1 MTTPNEPARP
11 ATAAGADD
19 APTLPQSPAPVRF
32 VAPAWPAA
40 FDPGP
45 LPTAT
50 VTSEPPSRPT
60 YASTAA
66 YGTAPV
72 SAASPAP
79 SWGTPPAT
87 PDRATPRPAADTA
100 ETRKRVGT
108 PTVLAAAVLS
118 AALAAGG
125 TAFAVTQLV
134 PAAAPAAATTNGAT
148 TATGPTTVQAAD
160 LTDMVAQA
168 KHSVVTITADGIQTD
183 GFSPFGGPVSGVGSG
198 IILTSDG
205 YILTNRHVVEG
216 AQTLEVMLD
225 TTQTYP
231 AELVKLSEDTD
242 LALVKV
248 DATGLTP
255 ATIGDPAG
263 IQVGETAIAIG
274 SPLGTYTETVTRG
287 IVSGLGRTIQVRDEQ
302 SGRPV
307 TLDGLIQTDAAIN
320 PGNSGGP
327 LLDASGAVI
336 GVNTAV
342 ASSAQGL
349 GFAIPIDEAADLLS
363 IAGTGTGA

>member
-1 MTTPNEPARP
+1 MTSPNEPVRP
-11 ATAAGADD
+11 AAGSGADD
-19 APTLPQSPAPVRF
+19 APTLPQPPAGMRF

-45 LPTAT
+45 LP
-50 VTSEPPSRPT
+50 
-60 YASTAA
+60 AA
-66 YGTAPV
+66 P
-72 SAASPAP
+72 
-79 SWGTPPAT
+79 PPAT
-87 PDRATPRPAADTA
+87 PRPPADGAAR
-100 ETRKRVGT
+100 RKPVGT
-108 PTVLAAAVLS
+108 PSVLAAAVLS

-134 PAAAPAAATTNGAT
+134 PGSGPAAATTSGAT
-148 TATGPTTVQAAD
+148 TATGPSTVQAAD

-168 KHSVVTITADGIQTD
+168 KHSVVTITADGIQTE
-183 GFSPFGGPVSGVGSG
+183 GFSPFGGPASGVGSG
-198 IILTSDG
+198 VIVTADG
-205 YILTNRHVVEG
+205 YILTNRHVIEG
-216 AQTLEVMLD
+216 AQSLEVQLD
-225 TTQTYP
+225 TSETYP
-231 AELVKLSEDTD
+231 AELVEISETTD
-242 LALVKV
+242 LALIKV

-255 ATIGDPAG
+255 APIGDPAG

-302 SGRPV
+302 TGRPL

-336 GVNTAV
+336 GINTAV

-349 GFAIPIDEAADLLS
+349 GFAIPIDEAADLLA